1 MVVLRVGTEAAF
13 VIPAMPIVN
22 RMGEGA
28 VRGLVRRE
36 GRKGISLSR
45 VRD

>member
-13 VIPAMPIVN
+13 VIHAMPIVS
-22 RMGEGA
+22 RMGQGA
-28 VRGLVRRE
+28 VRALVMRE